1 MRSARMKLLGAL
13 LGMAGLVAAGAARAD
28 DAPPGTLDRIRQTNT
43 IRIAYRGDAPPFS
56 YNDSIGLPA
65 GLMVDLCKAVADN
78 LTRQLNLPS
87 LKVAYV
93 PVTVTDRFEA
103 IEQHKADLLCEPTSA
118 TLSRRK
124 SVDFSIA
131 TFIDGA
137 GFSSNSVSEP
147 LDHVREKYP
156 DQHLVFHQEN
166 RTHFTRSD

>member
-1 MRSARMKLLGAL
+1 
-13 LGMAGLVAAGAARAD
+13 MAGLVAAGAALAD

-87 LKVAYV
+87 LKVTYV

-103 IEQHKADLLCEPTSA
+103 I
-118 TLSRRK
+118 
-124 SVDFSIA
+124 
-131 TFIDGA
+131 
-137 GFSSNSVSEP
+137 
-147 LDHVREKYP
+147 
-156 DQHLVFHQEN
+156 
-166 RTHFTRSD
+166 